1 MSSLNSAF
9 IKTEKLKE
17 ILHIL
22 EQKEAKGLELTIS
35 ISDTGNDYG
44 QNVSVYVSQT
54 KEQRDAKKP
63 KFYVGN
69 GKTFWTDGKIVLPKK
84 DEPQGKAEQEWGG
97 ISTDAELGF

>member
-54 KEQRDAKKP
+54 QEQRDAKKP

-69 GKTFWTDGKIVLPKK
+69 GKTFWTDGKIVIPQKMETNEAGITQPDDLP
-84 DEPQGKAEQEWGG
+84 
-97 ISTDAELGF
+97 F

>member
-69 GKTFWTDGKIVLPKK
+69 GKTFWTDGKIVI
-84 DEPQGKAEQEWGG
+84 PQKMETNEAG
-97 ISTDAELGF
+97 ITQTDDCPF

>member
-44 QNVSVYVSQT
+44 QNVSVFVSQT

-69 GKTFWTDGKIVLPKK
+69 GKTFWTDGKIVI
-84 DEPQGKAEQEWGG
+84 PQKMETNEAG
-97 ISTDAELGF
+97 ITQPDDCPF